1 MQNYLQS
8 VRLGKKAAK
17 RVLLILAVTLVTAV
31 TIAVKMD
38 VFTLDEYYLYGRE
51 SINRLPAENLQNE
64 EKTKVE
70 TEKSNSKMNNYEPKN
85 AKTPVSEHNN
95 AVLEGMCDE
104 KVRVLTSSGQIKQM
118 PLEEYIAECVF
129 GEMPLAFDTQA
140 LMAQSVAVRS
150 FTVRQMTVGM
160 SKHKNADVC
169 TNPACCQNYVSTEIL
184 SDAEKKRL
192 TDAVNAT
199 KGMIMVYDGVPI
211 EAVYHASSGSK
222 TLDSEDVWG
231 GKVEYLRSVKSPDGE
246 EAISVSGMGHRVG
259 MSQHGANLLAKEG
272 KNYIEIL
279 KYYYN
284 GISFDF
290 LS

>member
-17 RVLLILAVTLVTAV
+17 RVLLILAVTLVTVV

-38 VFTLDEYYLYGRE
+38 VLTLDEYYLYGRE

-70 TEKSNSKMNNYEPKN
+70 TEKSSSKMNNYEPEN
-85 AKTPVSEHNN
+85 AKTPISKHND

-129 GEMPLAFDTQA
+129 GEMPLTFDTQA

-199 KGMIMVYDGVPI
+199 KGMIMVYDGTPI